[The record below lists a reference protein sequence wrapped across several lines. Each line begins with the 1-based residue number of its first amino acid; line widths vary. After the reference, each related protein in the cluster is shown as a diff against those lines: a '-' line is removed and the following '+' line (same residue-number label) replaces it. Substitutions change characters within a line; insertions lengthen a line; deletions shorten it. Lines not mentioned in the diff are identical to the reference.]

1 MEDKIVKILLDNLEC
16 EAIVLFGSYSRGT
29 QNAESDIDIEIKVK
43 EKLDKKELYRLS
55 NLLADE
61 FNKEVDLI
69 NLDEIGDTFRYEIL
83 INGKKLYC
91 KDELQFELYKLD
103 MYREFLELNESR
115 QEIINNIKKGGDIYG
130 KWGGIDKQVWKY
142 WKMYK

>member
-1 MEDKIVKILLDNLEC
+1 MEGKIVKILLDNLEC

-29 QNAESDIDIEIKVK
+29 QNAESDIDIAIKVK

-115 QEIINNIKKGGDIYG
+115 QEIISNIKKGGDIYG
-130 KWGGIDKQVWKY
+130 K
-142 WKMYK
+142 

>member
-1 MEDKIVKILLDNLEC
+1 MEEKIVKILLDNLEC

-29 QNAESDIDIEIKVK
+29 QNAESDIDIAIKVK

-83 INGKKLYC
+83 INGKKIYC

-115 QEIINNIKKGGDIYG
+115 QEIINNIKKGGNIYG
-130 KWGGIDKQVWKY
+130 K
-142 WKMYK
+142 

>member
-1 MEDKIVKILLDNLEC
+1 MEEKIVKILLNNLEC

-29 QNAESDIDIEIKVK
+29 QNAESDIDIAIKVK

-61 FNKEVDLI
+61 LNKEVDLI

-83 INGKKLYC
+83 INGKTLYC
-91 KDELQFELYKLD
+91 KDKFQFELYKLD

-115 QEIINNIKKGGDIYG
+115 QEIINNIKKGENIYG
-130 KWGGIDKQVWKY
+130 K
-142 WKMYK
+142 